1 VCLKTNEWEFTHDV
15 SRSWEQS
22 DALSQVMTTTT
33 KPTVRKIL
41 VTGATGFTGREV
53 VPRLLQR
60 YGEITCFVRASSKRS
75 QIDLPGVKF
84 AEGDIDDCV
93 SLEAAMQGK
102 DTLVNVAF
110 LVRHG
115 EPEARRAKGIVRS
128 CHAAGIRRAIFISST
143 SIFTTLKAAD
153 KIAKL
158 ASESAVV
165 NSGLD
170 YTILRPTMIY
180 GTEGDRNIIRLV
192 RFLRQYPVVFVPG
205 DGTFRQQP
213 VHVEDL
219 AQAIVDCLDVK
230 TTIGKAYNLSGAH
243 SVTFNE
249 VIDQT
254 CQVLDVKRL
263 KVHLPLGP
271 ALWLARLSQHIQGK
285 PLIKEEQLLRL
296 NEDKSI
302 DHCDARRDFGFSPR
316 SFLEGIRQEVAQ
328 L

>member
-1 VCLKTNEWEFTHDV
+1 
-15 SRSWEQS
+15 
-22 DALSQVMTTTT
+22 M
-33 KPTVRKIL
+33 RKIL
-41 VTGATGFTGREV
+41 VTGATGFTGRRV
-53 VPRLLQR
+53 LPLLVER
-60 YGEITCFVRASSKRS
+60 YGEVTCFIRPTSKRS
-75 QIDLPGVKF
+75 PITLPGVEL
-84 AEGDIDDCV
+84 AEGDIDDPA
-93 SLEAAMQGK
+93 SLQAAMQGK
-102 DTLVNVAF
+102 DTLVNIAF

-115 EPEARRAKGIVRS
+115 EPEARRAKGIIHS

-143 SIFTTLKAAD
+143 SIFTTLNAVD

-158 ASESAVV
+158 ASEAAVV

-180 GTEGDRNIIRLV
+180 GDPGDRNIIRLV
-192 RFLRQYPVVFVPG
+192 RFLRRYPVVFVPG

-213 VHVEDL
+213 IHVEDL
-219 AQAIVDCLDVK
+219 AQAIVDCLEVK
-230 TTIGKAYNLSGAH
+230 ATFGKAYNLSGAH

-263 KVHLPLGP
+263 KVHIPLGP
-271 ALWLARLSQHIQGK
+271 ALWVARLSGQLRQK

-302 DHCDARRDFGFSPR
+302 DHSEAQRDFGFSPR
-316 SFLEGIRQEVAQ
+316 TFLEGIRQEVAQ
-328 L
+328 S

>member
-1 VCLKTNEWEFTHDV
+1 
-15 SRSWEQS
+15 
-22 DALSQVMTTTT
+22 M
-33 KPTVRKIL
+33 RKIL

-60 YGEITCFVRASSKRS
+60 YGEITCLVRASSKRS
-75 QIDLPGVKF
+75 RIALPGVNF
-84 AEGDIDDCV
+84 VEGNIDDPV

-102 DTLVNVAF
+102 DTLVNIAF

-115 EPEARRAKGIVRS
+115 EPEARRANGVIRA

-143 SIFTTLKAAD
+143 SIFTTLKAID

-158 ASESAVV
+158 ASESAVI

-180 GTEGDRNIIRLV
+180 GTEADRNIIRLV
-192 RFLRQYPVVFVPG
+192 RFLRRYPVVFVPG

-213 VHVEDL
+213 IHVEDL
-219 AQAIVDCLDVK
+219 AQAIVDCLEAKV
-230 TTIGKAYNLSGAH
+230 TIGKAYNLSGAH

-263 KVHLPLGP
+263 KIHLPLTP
-271 ALWLARLSQHIQGK
+271 ALLVARLLRQVSQK

-302 DHCDARRDFGFSPR
+302 DHSDAKRDFGFSPR

-328 L
+328 S